1 LPTERYTITRSSV
14 HGTLGSSIAAPAVA
28 IAPTFVPFPS
38 QSTKTGSTCMPE
50 LPEVETIVRELAPRL
65 RGRHIVSV
73 EVLQPRI
80 TRHSP
85 QDLTTA
91 LPGRRIDAIRRH
103 GKFIIIDLDQ
113 GCLTIHLGMTGQLL
127 FDAHPTPYTRAIFVL
142 DDAVL
147 LYDDTRMFGA
157 IELGS
162 ARVDRLGPDALTT
175 LSPDKL
181 RRHAH
186 IKAVLLNQT
195 VFSGIG
201 NIYADEALFRAGI
214 KPTARK
220 ISRARAEKL
229 LGVIGEVL
237 QEAIDHRGS
246 SVSDYVDTEGRRG
259 SFQDRHRVYGREQQP
274 CVTCGTPIRKIVVAG
289 RGTHYCPKC
298 QR

>member
-1 LPTERYTITRSSV
+1 
-14 HGTLGSSIAAPAVA
+14 
-28 IAPTFVPFPS
+28 
-38 QSTKTGSTCMPE
+38 MPE

-65 RGRHIVSV
+65 RGRHILSV

-80 TRHSP
+80 TRHSKA
-85 QDLTTA
+85 DITSV
-91 LPGRRIDAIRRH
+91 LPGRRIDKVRRH
-103 GKFIIIDLDQ
+103 GKFIIVDLDQ

-127 FDAHPTPYTRAIFVL
+127 FDTPTGPYTRVIFVL

-157 IELGS
+157 IEFGA
-162 ARVDRLGPDALTT
+162 ARVERLGPDALTQ
-175 LSPDKL
+175 LAPEKL
-181 RRHAH
+181 KRKAF
-186 IKAVLLNQT
+186 IKAVLLNQG

-214 KPTARK
+214 KPTARN
-220 ISRARAEKL
+220 ISRPRAERL
-229 LGVIGEVL
+229 LAAVDEVL
-237 QEAIDHRGS
+237 REAIEHRGS

-259 SFQDRHRVYGREQQP
+259 SFQQQHRVYAREELP
-274 CVTCGTPIRKIVVAG
+274 CVVCGTPIRKIVVAG